1 LATHKNN
8 KANLDMTTTTLNQ
21 SDYMRLVTA
30 KLGLKARKNGMMIT
44 RGATT
49 KVLFAII
56 SEYTL
61 MTYKN
66 SQIDLAIEH
75 CERICS
81 AMRGEA
87 LPVTEA
93 V

>member
-1 LATHKNN
+1 MK
-8 KANLDMTTTTLNQ
+8 TTLDH

-61 MTYKN
+61 MTYKK

-75 CERICS
+75 CERICAS
-81 AMRGEA
+81 MRGEA
-87 LPVTEA
+87 LPAVKEA

>member
-1 LATHKNN
+1 MK
-8 KANLDMTTTTLNQ
+8 TTLDQ
-21 SDYMRLVTA
+21 TDYMRLVTA

-49 KVLFAII
+49 KMLFGII
-56 SEYTL
+56 SEYTQ
-61 MTYKN
+61 MTYKK

-81 AMRGEA
+81 AMRGEE
-87 LPVTEA
+87 LPAVKEA

>member
-1 LATHKNN
+1 MK
-8 KANLDMTTTTLNQ
+8 TTLDQ

-30 KLGLKARKNGMMIT
+30 ELGLKARKNGMMIT

-49 KVLFAII
+49 KMLFGIV

-75 CERICS
+75 CKRICS
-81 AMRGEA
+81 AMRGEPTFPA
-87 LPVTEA
+87 LKEA